1 MTEQQKQSQEQSLHE
16 SLSAL
21 ADGEASELELRRLL
35 KASVSDPGIPARW
48 GRYQVAASVMRKDL
62 QMSAPQGFAERVS
75 GALENEPTASRSNW
89 WQSLSRV
96 AVAASVAG
104 ALVVGVQ
111 QYPQWAGSSA
121 PAELAATEAEAPNG
135 NASAEQE
142 TLSLP
147 AGYNA
152 PSQPIAR
159 TASAQSGYEPNQREQ
174 RRVLFVP
181 IQAQSSQVPL
191 EEVRAYLDYLMQEH
205 THQAAR
211 NNNQGALPYARLS
224 PAEEPQITD

>member
-21 ADGEASELELRRLL
+21 ADGEASDLELRRLL
-35 KASVSDPGIPARW
+35 KASASDPDIAARW
-48 GRYQVAASVMRKDL
+48 GRYQLASSVLRNDL
-62 QMSAPQGFAERVS
+62 HRSAPQGFAERVNQ
-75 GALENEPTASRSNW
+75 ALEDEPTTSRSGW

-104 ALVVGVQ
+104 ALVLGVQ
-111 QYPQWAGSSA
+111 QYPQWSGSAA
-121 PAELAATEAEAPNG
+121 PTELATAEAEAPGGNG
-135 NASAEQE
+135 NAEQE

-152 PSQPIAR
+152 PSRPIAR
-159 TASAQSGYEPNQREQ
+159 TASAESGYEPNQREQ
-174 RRVLFVP
+174 RQVLFVP

-191 EEVRAYLDYLMQEH
+191 EEVRAYLNYLMQEH

-224 PAEEPQITD
+224 PAEEQ

>member
-35 KASVSDPGIPARW
+35 KASASDPEIAARW
-48 GRYQVAASVMRKDL
+48 GRYHLASSVMRKDL
-62 QMSAPQGFAERVS
+62 SMSAPQGFAEGVS
-75 GALENEPTASRSNW
+75 QALENEPTTSRSGW
-89 WQSLSRV
+89 WHSLGRV

-104 ALVVGVQ
+104 ALVLGVQ
-111 QYPQWAGSSA
+111 QYPQWSGGSV
-121 PAELAATEAEAPNG
+121 PADLAATEAEGLGDKG
-135 NASAEQE
+135 NAEQE

-159 TASAQSGYEPNQREQ
+159 TASARSGYEPNQREQ

-181 IQAQSSQVPL
+181 VQAQSSQVPL
-191 EEVRAYLDYLMQEH
+191 EEVRAYLNYLMQEH
-205 THQAAR
+205 THQAVR

-224 PAEEPQITD
+224 PAEEQ

>member
-1 MTEQQKQSQEQSLHE
+1 MTEQQKHSQEQSLYE

-35 KASVSDPGIPARW
+35 KASASDPDITARW
-48 GRYQVAASVMRKDL
+48 GRYQLAGSVLRKDL
-62 QMSAPQGFAERVS
+62 QMSAPQGFAQGVIQAVE
-75 GALENEPTASRSNW
+75 EEPTTSRATW

-104 ALVVGVQ
+104 ALVLGVQ
-111 QYPQWAGSSA
+111 QYPQWADSSA
-121 PAELAATEAEAPNG
+121 PPELAATQAEAPGGDG
-135 NASAEQE
+135 NAEQE

-159 TASAQSGYEPNQREQ
+159 TASAQSGYEPDQRER

-205 THQAAR
+205 THQAVR

-224 PAEEPQITD
+224 PGEEQ

>member
-1 MTEQQKQSQEQSLHE
+1 
-16 SLSAL
+16 
-21 ADGEASELELRRLL
+21 
-35 KASVSDPGIPARW
+35 
-48 GRYQVAASVMRKDL
+48 
-62 QMSAPQGFAERVS
+62 MSAPQGFAERVS
-75 GALENEPTASRSNW
+75 AALENEPTARRSNW

-191 EEVRAYLDYLMQEH
+191 EEVRAYLYYLMQQH

-211 NNNQGALPYARLS
+211 NNNQGVLPYARLS
-224 PAEEPQITD
+224 PAEDPQLTD

>member
-1 MTEQQKQSQEQSLHE
+1 MTEQQTQSQEQSLHE

-35 KASVSDPGIPARW
+35 KASASDPGIAARW
-48 GRYQVAASVMRKDL
+48 GRYQLASSVLKKDL
-62 QMSAPQGFAERVS
+62 QISAPQGFADRVS
-75 GALENEPTASRSNW
+75 QALEEEPTASRSSW

-104 ALVVGVQ
+104 ALVLGVQ
-111 QYPQWAGSSA
+111 QYPQWADTAA
-121 PAELAATEAEAPNG
+121 PAELAGTEVGPQGGNG
-135 NASAEQE
+135 SAEQE
-142 TLSLP
+142 SLSLP

-174 RRVLFVP
+174 RRVFFVP

-211 NNNQGALPYARLS
+211 NSNQGALPYARLS
-224 PAEEPQITD
+224 SPGEEQ

>member
-35 KASVSDPGIPARW
+35 KASVLDPNIAVRW
-48 GRYQVAASVMRKDL
+48 GRYQVASSVLRGDP

-75 GALENEPTASRSNW
+75 AALADEPATSRSSW

-104 ALVVGVQ
+104 ALVLGVQ
-111 QYPQWAGSSA
+111 QYPQWAGNSA
-121 PAELAATEAEAPNG
+121 PAELAITETRASGSNDNAER
-135 NASAEQE
+135 E

-152 PSQPIAR
+152 PSRPIAR
-159 TASAQSGYEPNQREQ
+159 TASAQSGYEPNQQER
-174 RRVLFVP
+174 RRVFFVP

-205 THQAAR
+205 THQAVR

-224 PAEEPQITD
+224 PGEE

>member
-1 MTEQQKQSQEQSLHE
+1 MTEQQKQSQEQSLRE

-21 ADGEASELELRRLL
+21 TDGEASELELRRLL
-35 KASVSDPGIPARW
+35 KASVSDPDIAARW
-48 GRYQVAASVMRKDL
+48 GRYQVAGSVLRKGL
-62 QMSAPQGFAERVS
+62 QLSAPQGFAESVS
-75 GALENEPTASRSNW
+75 AALEDEPTTSRSNW

-111 QYPQWAGSSA
+111 QYPQWTASSV
-121 PAELAATEAEAPNG
+121 PAELAATEAQRQGG
-135 NASAEQE
+135 NASAEQD

-191 EEVRAYLDYLMQEH
+191 DEVRAYLY
-205 THQAAR
+205 
-211 NNNQGALPYARLS
+211 Y
-224 PAEEPQITD
+224 

>member
-21 ADGEASELELRRLL
+21 ADGEVSELELRRLL
-35 KASVSDPGIPARW
+35 KVSASDPEIAARW
-48 GRYQVAASVMRKDL
+48 GRYQLASSVLRRDL
-62 QMSAPQGFAERVS
+62 SISAPQGFAEGVS
-75 GALENEPTASRSNW
+75 RALENEPTTSRSGW
-89 WQSLSRV
+89 WQSLGRA

-104 ALVVGVQ
+104 ALVLGVQ
-111 QYPQWAGSSA
+111 QYPQWSGSSA
-121 PAELAATEAEAPNG
+121 PAELAGTEAPDGNG
-135 NASAEQE
+135 NAEQE

-152 PSQPIAR
+152 PSQPVAR
-159 TASAQSGYEPNQREQ
+159 AASAQSGYEPNQREQ

-181 IQAQSSQVPL
+181 LQAQSSQVPL

-224 PAEEPQITD
+224 PVEEQ